1 MIAGH
6 SNEMHQIKGGSIM
19 GRKVQQ
25 IGGRRLNLWETNMAV
40 YKQ

>member
-25 IGGRRLNLWETNMAV
+25 MADDVSNLWETNMAV